1 VEVFVDDTCIEVAS
15 VVVKFFAVGLTF
27 VTVSF
32 DAVGVFIAI
41 IVVVELLGGDE
52 RIVVVGKFSRI

>member
-1 VEVFVDDTCIEVAS
+1 VECACIEVTS
-15 VVVKFFAVGLTF
+15 VVVKKFAVGVAI

-41 IVVVELLGGDE
+41 IAVVDVLGRDE